1 MNILTNFV
9 TSVNCKTDLGVFLD
23 TIPFLGD
30 AASSHISNYSPN
42 STLKNCWAGLPD
54 GVTSIVAFTALFLS
68 FTSTPLVIG

>member
-30 AASSHISNYSPN
+30 AASSRVAQGVRRSATDIRSYRTES
-42 STLKNCWAGLPD
+42 KNRERARKANGK
-54 GVTSIVAFTALFLS
+54 
-68 FTSTPLVIG
+68 